1 MKFDCVIMNPPYCRN
16 LHLKILAEAIKHL
29 KDDESVCVNLS
40 PILWLENPLAE
51 YKLKSDY
58 YRFKDLRMHIKEVNV
73 VDVNSANKSFNIGL
87 FCDLGVYVA
96 SKKENC
102 EYTNVE
108 ILKQC
113 LGKNYFILR
122 KVLNTKTDKVS
133 NHIKKGFNGIC
144 VKVATVRGFGSGNNF
159 DIVSLIHSTPYIN
172 GKGYAENKFKKKDVI
187 VKDDYSNEEFC
198 HFNDEISATNF
209 IKSTRTKFYHWL
221 VKCIKLDQNIPLQ
234 FLPFMDDYTEPCSDE
249 RFYQFFNILPEE
261 QKVIEDTMKKYS

>member
-1 MKFDCVIMNPPYCRN
+1 MNPPYKRN
-16 LHLKILAEAIKHL
+16 LHLKILAEVIKHL

-73 VDVNSANKSFNIGL
+73 VDVNSANESFNIGL

-159 DIVSLIHSTPYIN
+159 DIVSLCLN
-172 GKGYAENKFKKKDVI
+172 
-187 VKDDYSNEEFC
+187 C
-198 HFNDEISATNF
+198 HESMLHLKCCL
-209 IKSTRTKFYHWL
+209 IKYLHGNLLFYLSFHQSSSQLLTL
-221 VKCIKLDQNIPLQ
+221 VLQ
-234 FLPFMDDYTEPCSDE
+234 LLQPF
-249 RFYQFFNILPEE
+249 
-261 QKVIEDTMKKYS
+261 